1 MNNRTSYNRI
11 AKQWT
16 DIRKDSFVSKLV
28 VDFADKVKPSGHI
41 LDIGCGSGLPLTKYL
56 SGRGFRVTGL
66 DAAEEMIAI
75 AKSSSISRADFIIG
89 DFLDFNTN
97 NKFDAILAWDSLWHF
112 PKNSQGSVYSK
123 IGNMLTANGYF
134 LFTHGNVD
142 GEHIDTMMGEQFY
155 YSAISEQD
163 IYERLKESDFEIVYS
178 HRDFLENKSHRALA
192 VLAVKLAKGINNT
205 QTKSDD

>member
-1 MNNRTSYNRI
+1 MDNRTSYNRI

-28 VDFADKVKPSGHI
+28 VDFAYKVIPNGHI

-56 SGRGFRVTGL
+56 SERGFRVTGI

-75 AKSSSISRADFIIG
+75 AKSSAIEKADFIIS
-89 DFLDFNTN
+89 DFLDFITKD
-97 NKFDAILAWDSLWHF
+97 KFDAILAWDSLWHF
-112 PKNSQGSVYSK
+112 PKTKQNSLYHK
-123 IGNMLTANGYF
+123 IGSMLRANGYF

-142 GEHIDTMMGEQFY
+142 GEHVDTMMGEPFY

-163 IYERLKESDFEIVYS
+163 IYKQLTKNGFEVDYALNDFA
-178 HRDFLENKSHRALA
+178 ENNSHRAFV
-192 VLAVKLAKGINNT
+192 VLAKKL
-205 QTKSDD
+205 